1 VRGSTDDVKLLNQRF
16 ENTLDIVQNIVIPE
30 THDAVAESFKLFR
43 AQAIFFDTGGMLA
56 AVNLNDELRLGRDK
70 VDYKARDRYLSLEL
84 VTREPP
90 SAQTRPYQA
99 LGIRGISPKS
109 SGTQIRHA
117 VPPHPTLSPMGRGI
131 RG

>member
-43 AQAIFFDTGGMLA
+43 AHPVLFNADRMLTT
-56 AVNLNDELRLGRDK
+56 VNFNDQLYFERDEVGRIAGDGNLPLK
-70 VDYKARDRYLSLEL
+70 LIAG
-84 VTREPP
+84 EPP

-131 RG
+131 KG